1 MSELIPTLIAATGLS
16 RRDILTVISNAP
28 RRYATFPIPKRSGGE
43 RMISQPAREL
53 KALQRA
59 LIHAYLEE
67 LPVHQAATAY
77 RKGFSIRDN
86 VLPHASNNPIFKFD
100 FQNFFPSIT
109 PSDWNRYCADRGL
122 FHDPVERRQTTQILF
137 HTPKGSS
144 RMGLAIGAPSSPHI
158 SNLLMFEFD
167 ALISKL
173 VADDYVTYTRYAD
186 DLTFS
191 AKRTGYLVNVE
202 RLLRLAISEVR
213 WPKNLRINEEKTVL
227 ATKRY
232 HRQVTGLVLTNDGAI
247 SIGHDRKRKLRAA
260 VHWASQGKLST
271 TELAKLSGMLAFI
284 HAVEPAFL
292 ERLIAKYGNALIEDI
307 KKAPMQIEAE

>member
-43 RMISQPAREL
+43 RIISQPAREL

-59 LIHAYLEE
+59 LVEAYLSE

-86 VLPHASNNPIFKFD
+86 VLPHSANNPILKFD
-100 FQNFFPSIT
+100 FRNFFPSIS
-109 PSDWNRYCADRGL
+109 PGDWDRYCTDRGL
-122 FHDPVERRQTTQILF
+122 FHDALERHQATQILF
-137 HTPKGSS
+137 HAPKGTS
-144 RMGLAIGAPSSPHI
+144 RMGLAIGAPSSPHL

-167 ALISKL
+167 ALISNL
-173 VADDYVTYTRYAD
+173 VAKDYVTYTRYAD

-202 RLLRLAISEVR
+202 KALRRAIAEVR
-213 WPKNLRINEEKTVL
+213 WPRNLWINEEKTVL

-232 HRQVTGLVLTNDGAI
+232 HRQVTGLVLSNDGSI

-260 VHWASQGKLST
+260 VHWAAQGKLST
-271 TELAKLSGMLAFI
+271 QELAKLSGMLAFV

-292 ERLIAKYGNALIEDI
+292 DRLVAKYGIAVIDNI
-307 KKAPMQIEAE
+307 KKAPMEIETE